1 MNNERKLLSKAI
13 LERDLTPL
21 FENSID
27 SSWFSDET
35 DKKIWIFAREHYS
48 RYGECPSID
57 VIKENYP
64 SYELVSS
71 QDSIDYLIDSLSAS
85 RRRIATA
92 NILRDAIEKIDK
104 EQDHEAALLAMQAGI
119 TKLESGGFTKGNT
132 VDITSETELERRWAR
147 YQDRKA
153 NPDSLLGF
161 ATGFPTIDKVTNGL
175 QPGQLVVITATP
187 KTGKSTVALQIAINI
202 HEQAKVVPMFYSFE
216 MSNRE
221 QEDRFDA
228 MKSRISYQRFITGT
242 GTSQEESRYY
252 TTVTQG
258 LRRREGFILADRA
271 EGATLSGISAQLQ
284 TYRPSILFVDGMYL
298 MTDEQ
303 TGEMNTPQALTN
315 LTRGFKRVA
324 QKYEIPIV
332 ITTQSL
338 DWKKGRGGRLTANS
352 IGYSSSF
359 FQDADVLFGL
369 EKPEDSVDETRIL
382 SILASRNSGPGSVF
396 LTWEWDSATFREM
409 DGNDA

>member
-1 MNNERKLLSKAI
+1 M
-13 LERDLTPL
+13 L
-21 FENSID
+21 FRS
-27 SSWFSDET
+27 
-35 DKKIWIFAREHYS
+35 
-48 RYGECPSID
+48 
-57 VIKENYP
+57 
-64 SYELVSS
+64 
-71 QDSIDYLIDSLSAS
+71 
-85 RRRIATA
+85 
-92 NILRDAIEKIDK
+92 
-104 EQDHEAALLAMQAGI
+104 
-119 TKLESGGFTKGNT
+119 
-132 VDITSETELERRWAR
+132 
-147 YQDRKA
+147 
-153 NPDSLLGF
+153 
-161 ATGFPTIDKVTNGL
+161 
-175 QPGQLVVITATP
+175 
-187 KTGKSTVALQIAINI
+187 
-202 HEQAKVVPMFYSFE
+202 VPMFYSFE